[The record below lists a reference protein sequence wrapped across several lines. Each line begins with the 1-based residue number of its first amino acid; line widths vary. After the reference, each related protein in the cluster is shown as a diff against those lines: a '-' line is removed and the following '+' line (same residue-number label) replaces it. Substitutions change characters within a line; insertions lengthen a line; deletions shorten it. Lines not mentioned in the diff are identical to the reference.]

1 MDKECVLQCVCVSVL
16 AGQGGVMAYC
26 VPLEDII
33 HPFSDEWLEPNDVL
47 GFGKGPEDTSGVSS
61 CNTG

>member
-1 MDKECVLQCVCVSVL
+1 
-16 AGQGGVMAYC
+16 MAYC